1 MAENTVEKKEK
12 GSFFKNLKIEFKKII
27 WPDKKDVAKQT
38 LLIIVV
44 TIIGHYDYMR
54 TLKYFIWKDDVKYN
68 DEGKGYIDSYS
79 ELANFID
86 NVDAGDRT
94 GNDNFATLV

>member
-12 GSFFKNLKIEFKKII
+12 GSFFKNLKIEFKKIS

-44 TIIGHYDYMR
+44 TIILGILIRLLD
-54 TLKYFIWKDDVKYN
+54 
-68 DEGKGYIDSYS
+68 
-79 ELANFID
+79 
-86 NVDAGDRT
+86 T
-94 GNDNFATLV
+94 GIQALIGLIA

>member
-38 LLIIVV
+38 VLIIVV
-44 TIIGHYDYMR
+44 TVILGILIKLLDTGIQALIG
-54 TLKYFIWKDDVKYN
+54 LI
-68 DEGKGYIDSYS
+68 
-79 ELANFID
+79 A
-86 NVDAGDRT
+86 
-94 GNDNFATLV
+94 

>member
-12 GSFFKNLKIEFKKII
+12 GNFFKNLKIEFKKII

-44 TIIGHYDYMR
+44 TIILGILIRLLD
-54 TLKYFIWKDDVKYN
+54 
-68 DEGKGYIDSYS
+68 
-79 ELANFID
+79 
-86 NVDAGDRT
+86 T
-94 GNDNFATLV
+94 GIQALIGLIA